1 VSIVLRR
8 TVLASLLAAALAAAP
23 SWLPA
28 QSGPPLAVENAW
40 IRKPPPGLDSAAL
53 YFTVKNPSKSQDLFI
68 AGATS
73 SLAANAMIHESS
85 TVNGQSRMRMKN
97 NVRVAAGKSVAFAP
111 EGLHV
116 MLTGLT
122 RTLEVGDKVPIT
134 LELDHGGSLDIVATV
149 RPLDAK

>member
-1 VSIVLRR
+1 MF
-8 TVLASLLAAALAAAP
+8 AAALAVASPLWAGESEAP
-23 SWLPA
+23 L
-28 QSGPPLAVENAW
+28 LVTNAW

-53 YFTVKNPSKSQDLFI
+53 YFTVKNPSKGRDVFI
-68 AGATS
+68 VRATS

-85 TVNGQSRMRMKN
+85 TVNGQSRMRMKAE
-97 NVRVAAGKSVAFAP
+97 VKIAGGQSVAFAP

-122 RTLEVGDKVPIT
+122 RPLEVGDKVPVT
-134 LELDHGGSLDIVATV
+134 LELDHGGSVDLVATV